1 MIHLSFLRRYP
12 GVTLFLGVLLCV
24 FGSKL
29 AVIDRYGSD
38 LPFQDQWG
46 KEADFVLAPLLE
58 GNPAW
63 LNAALAPHNEH
74 RIYFTL
80 GTDVAL
86 ALLSGQWDELQQ
98 CVVGALL
105 HAIIAASLAVFAW
118 RRLPGGWR
126 VMTVGVIVLLTSTP
140 LAWDNVL
147 WGFQSQFYFLIG
159 FSLLGMDGL
168 LREKFSPRWFLGLL
182 AMLCALV
189 SMGSGFF
196 CAVAVLPLLLRQTL
210 EPGRGWRAI
219 WASLIAAAGIL
230 ALGWQ
235 FHFEPPWHAGLRA
248 ENAGDFLAY
257 AAHCLAWP
265 LTKHIAVGALFYSPL
280 LVLGARWLLH
290 GAPPGAAGHT
300 MRFTLATGGWVL
312 LQIAALAYARGQ
324 GGGFPAN
331 RYGDVFAIGL
341 VANAFAFGLLAP
353 PKAERGWAVWAAAW
367 LGVIVLGTAIQLEK
381 IYREDLPQH
390 RREVRAFETTVR
402 SYLIDGDAAALRTRP
417 IPFLDYEWFLRLLDR
432 PSIRAILPPS
442 VSYPHRVSM
451 LSEAARR
458 LSKWGWAFV
467 ALGAAGV
474 LVVVSGRDRRP
485 ASP

>member
-1 MIHLSFLRRYP
+1 VTDLSFLRRYL

-38 LPFQDQWG
+38 LPFQDHWG
-46 KEADFVLAPLLE
+46 KEADWVLAPLLE
-58 GNPAW
+58 GNPSW
-63 LNAALAPHNEH
+63 LNAGLAPHNEH

-80 GTDVAL
+80 GTNIAL
-86 ALLSGQWDELQQ
+86 VLFSGQWDDLQQ

-105 HAIIAASLAVFAW
+105 HAIIAASLALFAW
-118 RRLPGGWR
+118 RRLPGAWR
-126 VMTVGVIVLLTSTP
+126 VMAVGMIVLLTGTP

-210 EPGRGWRAI
+210 EPGSGWRAV
-219 WASLIAAAGIL
+219 WASLLAAAGIL

-248 ENAGDFLAY
+248 ENARDFVAY
-257 AAHCLAWP
+257 VAHCLAWP
-265 LTKHIAVGALFYSPL
+265 RPAHFALGALFYSPL
-280 LVLGARWLLH
+280 LMLAVRWLLR
-290 GAPPGAAGHT
+290 GASAGAAGHAT
-300 MRFTLATGGWVL
+300 RFTLATGFWVL

-341 VANAFAFGLLAP
+341 VANAFALGLLAP
-353 PKAERGWAVWAAAW
+353 PQGKRAWTFWAAAW
-367 LGVIVLGTAIQLEK
+367 LGVIVLGAAIQLNK
-381 IYREDLPQH
+381 TYREELPQH
-390 RREVRAFETTVR
+390 RRKNRAFEDTVR
-402 SYLIDGDAAALRTRP
+402 SYLMDGDAGALRTRP
-417 IPFLDYEWFLRLLDR
+417 IPFPDYDWFLRMLDR

-442 VSYPHRVSM
+442 VSHPQRVST
-451 LSEAARR
+451 LSDAARR
-458 LSKWGWAFV
+458 LSKCGWAFV
-467 ALGAAGV
+467 ALGAVGV
-474 LVVVSGRDRRP
+474 LAVVLGRDRRP
-485 ASP
+485 ANP